1 METQG
6 EHEVAEGPVPRG
18 RSAMSGIRPSIRRV
32 TTATVIYDDLYE
44 AIVNMRLV
52 PGTPLQEKALT
63 QQFGVSKTPV
73 REALIRLAE
82 DGLVD
87 IFPQSGTFVSHI
99 PLGSI
104 PEAHV
109 IRLAL
114 EDTAIRR
121 MAEIATIADIAQLD
135 AKLASQ
141 RMLADLGDID
151 AFHEADE
158 AFHETIAL
166 IAGYPSIWKLL
177 RQVKV
182 QINRARRL
190 TLPVAG
196 RMHQVIGEHVLIRD
210 AIASRDVAAARDA
223 MQTHLN
229 VVIPDLD
236 RLRVAY
242 PNYFV

>member
-1 METQG
+1 METRG
-6 EHEVAEGPVPRG
+6 EHETAEGPALRG

-32 TTATVIYDDLYE
+32 TTATVIYDELYE

-82 DGLVD
+82 EGLVD
-87 IFPQSGTFVSHI
+87 IFPQSGTFVSHV
-99 PLGSI
+99 PLGAI
-104 PEAHV
+104 PEALV

-114 EDTAIRR
+114 EDTAIKRT
-121 MAEIATIADIAQLD
+121 AEIATLADIAQLD

-141 RMLADLGDID
+141 RMLAELGDMD

-158 AFHETIAL
+158 AFHEAIAL

-196 RMHQVIGEHVLIRD
+196 RMQQVIGEHVLVRD
-210 AIASRDVAAARDA
+210 AIASRDVEAARAA
-223 MQTHLN
+223 MQAHLN
-229 VVIPDLD
+229 VVLPDVD
-236 RLRVAY
+236 RLRIEY

>member
-6 EHEVAEGPVPRG
+6 EHEVAEARVTRG
-18 RSAMSGIRPSIRRV
+18 RSALAGIRPSIRRV
-32 TTATVIYDDLYE
+32 TTATVIYDELYE

-82 DGLVD
+82 EGLVD
-87 IFPQSGTFVSHI
+87 IFPQSGTFVSHV
-99 PLGSI
+99 PLASI

-121 MAEIATIADIAQLD
+121 TAEIATAADIAQLD

-141 RMLADLGDID
+141 RLLAERGDID

-196 RMHQVIGEHVLIRD
+196 RMQQVIGEHELVRD
-210 AIASRDVAAARDA
+210 AIARRDVEAARRA
-223 MQTHLN
+223 MQEHLN

-236 RLRVAY
+236 RLRVEY

>member
-1 METQG
+1 MESQG
-6 EHEVAEGPVPRG
+6 EREIAEAPAPRG
-18 RSAMSGIRPSIRRV
+18 RSALSGIRPSQRRV
-32 TTATVIYDDLYE
+32 TTATVIYDELYE
-44 AIVNMRLV
+44 AIVSMRLV

-87 IFPQSGTFVSHI
+87 IFPQSGTFVSHV
-99 PLGSI
+99 PLASI
-104 PEAHV
+104 PEALV

-114 EDTAIRR
+114 EDTAVART
-121 MAEIATIADIAQLD
+121 AEIATTADIAQLD
-135 AKLASQ
+135 ARLASQ
-141 RMLADLGDID
+141 RMLAELGNMD

-166 IAGYPSIWKLL
+166 IAGYPSIWRLL

-196 RMHQVIGEHVLIRD
+196 RMQQVIGEHELVRD
-210 AIASRDVAAARDA
+210 AIARHDVEAAREA
-223 MQTHLN
+223 LRAHLN

-236 RLRVAY
+236 RLRVEY